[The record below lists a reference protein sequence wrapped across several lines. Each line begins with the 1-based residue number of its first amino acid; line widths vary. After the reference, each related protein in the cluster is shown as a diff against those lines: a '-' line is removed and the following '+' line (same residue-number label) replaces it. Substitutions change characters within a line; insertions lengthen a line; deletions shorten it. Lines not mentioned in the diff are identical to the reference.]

1 MKFIF
6 PQLIFNIEKW
16 KWNEEY
22 QVYVST
28 LGHFKNKNKKNLPVL
43 VKNSGYLN
51 VRTPVGIK
59 SCHRLVLLTWRP
71 IPNAEDLTV
80 DHLNHNKRDNSLN
93 NLEWVTL
100 QENLRRARKDY
111 YNESEHSLSLPVKME
126 DKKFLNLDEA
136 VEYLIKKENMIGA
149 NQNHIKNRILNAIK
163 NNKKYCGKSW
173 EICLT
178 HNK

>member
-28 LGHFKNKNKKNLPVL
+28 LGHFKDKNKKNLPVL
-43 VKNSGYLN
+43 VKNSGYLS
-51 VRTPVGIK
+51 VKTPVGIK

-71 IPNAEDLTV
+71 IPNAEELTV

-93 NLEWVTL
+93 NLEWVTR

-111 YNESEHSLSLPVKME
+111 YSESEDFLKPTTRGYAGMRKPAFKKWLRTYHPDVIMHELPT
-126 DKKFLNLDEA
+126 
-136 VEYLIKKENMIGA
+136 IRGI
-149 NQNHIKNRILNAIK
+149 
-163 NNKKYCGKSW
+163 S
-173 EICLT
+173 
-178 HNK
+178 

>member
-28 LGHFKNKNKKNLPVL
+28 LGHFKDKNKRNLPVL
-43 VKNSGYLN
+43 VKNSGYLS
-51 VRTPVGIK
+51 VKTSVGIK

-71 IPNAEDLTV
+71 IPNAEELTV

-93 NLEWVTL
+93 NLEWVTR

-111 YNESEHSLSLPVKME
+111 YSESEDFLKPFRIKTE
-126 DKKFLNLDEA
+126 NKKFTNLDEA
-136 VEYLIKKENMIGA
+136 IDYLINEQGMIDV
-149 NQNHIKNRILNAIK
+149 NRNHIKNKILNAIK
-163 NNKKYCGKSW
+163 TKKKYCGKSW
-173 EICLT
+173 
-178 HNK
+178 KYA

>member
-1 MKFIF
+1 MKYIF

-126 DKKFLNLDEA
+126 DKKF
-136 VEYLIKKENMIGA
+136 
-149 NQNHIKNRILNAIK
+149 
-163 NNKKYCGKSW
+163 NKKRKY
-173 EICLT
+173 
-178 HNK
+178 N

>member
-28 LGHFKNKNKKNLPVL
+28 LGHFKDKNKKNLPVL

-71 IPNAEDLTV
+71 IPNAEELTV

-93 NLEWVTL
+93 NLEWVTR

-111 YNESEHSLSLPVKME
+111 YNESEDFLKPFRIKTE
-126 DKKFLNLDEA
+126 NKKFVNLDEA
-136 VEYLIKKENMIGA
+136 IDYLINEQGMIDV
-149 NQNHIKNRILNAIK
+149 NRNHVKNKILNAIK
-163 NNKKYCGKSW
+163 KNKKYCGKKW
-173 EICLT
+173 RYA
-178 HNK
+178 